1 MDGLFGLILIIAIIY
16 GILNATNIFSGKEG
30 KIEILSKEGIKMNNK
45 LSPMAIAGIVILL
58 LVVITVSQ
66 GIRIIGA
73 GERGVIF
80 NTFTGVRSRVLG
92 EGLHIV
98 VPFIEQVT
106 KYNVRVQ
113 TYSMTR
119 RRDEG
124 GQYRTADDSLW
135 APTKDGLKVGVDLT
149 IRFHPNPDKV
159 YSLHQQIGPDYVEKV
174 IRPQIRSIT
183 RMELSAYDIMEVYSN
198 KGRSELQLKVFEKIE
213 KTYLD
218 NDLICDELLILDVFF
233 TPEFEKTIENK
244 KAAEQRRQQAL
255 IDAESAR
262 IEAKGKADAL
272 TIINKSIAKNPK
284 LLEYKWIDKL
294 AGNVKVI
301 VVPKGANTFI
311 DPSNF

>member
-1 MDGLFGLILIIAIIY
+1 MDGLFGLILIIAVIY
-16 GILNATNIFSGKEG
+16 GVLNASNLFSGKEG
-30 KIEILSKEGIKMNNK
+30 KIEIFSKEGVKMNNK
-45 LSPMAIAGIVILL
+45 LSPLAITGIAILL
-58 LVVITVSQ
+58 LIVITISQ
-66 GIRIIGA
+66 GVRIIGA

-98 VPFIEQVT
+98 VPFIEQIT

-119 RRDEG
+119 RPDEG
-124 GQYRTADDSLW
+124 PYRTADDSLW

-149 IRFHPNPDKV
+149 IRFHPDPTKLNI
-159 YSLHQQIGPDYVEKV
+159 LHQNIGPDYVEKIV
-174 IRPQIRSIT
+174 RPQIRSIT
-183 RMELSAYDIMEVYSN
+183 RMEMSAYDIMEVYSN
-198 KGRSELQLKVFEKIE
+198 KGRTELQENVFGKIS
-213 KTYLD
+213 KAYKD
-218 NDLICDELLILDVFF
+218 NNVICDELLIRDVFF

-262 IEAKGKADAL
+262 IEAQGKADAL
-272 TIINKSIAKNPK
+272 TIVNQAIGKNPR

-301 VVPKGANTFI
+301 VVPKGSNTLI